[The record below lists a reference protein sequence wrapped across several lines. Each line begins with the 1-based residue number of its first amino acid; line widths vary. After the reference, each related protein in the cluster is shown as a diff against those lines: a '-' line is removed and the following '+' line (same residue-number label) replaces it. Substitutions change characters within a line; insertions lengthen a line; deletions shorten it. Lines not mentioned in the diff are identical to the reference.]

1 MMPTSLLLMMALPG
15 RAHYLWQTT
24 DLDTETTVA
33 FSENGLP
40 GNKNILSAIINIT
53 TGRYRSVYPGCPAT
67 SPLHFQQQEAMLVA
81 HLPCAASL
89 SFPAAIEA
97 AAPYGLHTIA
107 GVPVFLKYYS
117 SASRV
122 TDPADWGQVQTS
134 LQNDL
139 SITLRDPFRFGPR
152 QAVGAV
158 ETDPAQD
165 DQCPR
170 GLAAVDGNVCVLAV
184 VRWKGQQVG
193 FNVNVS
199 TFANGKAL
207 RTGRAKDGA
216 LVVRVPPNMDVFAL
230 ASHREDAS
238 PPVGHYATA
247 STRVRRGPAPAS
259 SGKTAFWEAV
269 ERNHG
274 CCLDCGYSAGG
285 PGECKASV
293 KALDTYCKS
302 LEAPSQR
309 GCCAF
314 CGQAWSDV
322 EKRCV
327 LVSR

>member
-1 MMPTSLLLMMALPG
+1 MASLRSTLVILATAH
-15 RAHYLWQTT
+15 AHYVWQTT
-24 DLDTETTVA
+24 SGAETTVA

-40 GNKNILSAIINIT
+40 GNKNILSAIVNIT
-53 TGRYRSVYPGCPAT
+53 TGRIAPVSGAPASSLAFT
-67 SPLHFQQQEAMLVA
+67 QRDAVL
-81 HLPCAASL
+81 AAPVSEN
-89 SFPAAIEA
+89 PAAIEA

-107 GVPVFLKYYS
+107 GVPVYLQYYA

-122 TDPADWGQVQTS
+122 TDPQQWGLVQTS

-139 SITLRDPFRFGPR
+139 SITLRDPFTFGPR
-152 QAVGAV
+152 QSVGAV

-170 GLAAVDGNVCVLAV
+170 GLAAIDGDVCVMAV
-184 VRWKGQQVG
+184 VRWKGQQIDL
-193 FNVNVS
+193 NVS

-207 RTGRAKDGA
+207 RTGRATDGS
-216 LVVRVPPNMDVFAL
+216 LVVRVPPNSDVYAL
-230 ASHREDAS
+230 ASHRVDGD

-247 STRVRRGPAPAS
+247 STRVKRGAAPTS
-259 SGKTAFWEAV
+259 TGKTAFCEAV

-274 CCLDCGYSAGG
+274 CCLACGYSTGG

-293 KALDTYCKS
+293 KSEDAYCKS

-309 GCCAF
+309 GCCAV
-314 CGQAWSDV
+314 CGQAWSDS

>member
-1 MMPTSLLLMMALPG
+1 MMPTSLLLMMALPAQ
-15 RAHYLWQTT
+15 AHYLWQTT
-24 DLDTETTVA
+24 TDTETTVV

-40 GNKNILSAIINIT
+40 GNKAILSAITNIT
-53 TGRYRSVYPGCPAT
+53 TGRVSVGGAA
-67 SPLHFQQQEAMLVA
+67 SPLVFKQRGAVLAAPVA
-81 HLPCAASL
+81 APIADI
-89 SFPAAIEA
+89 PAAIEA
-97 AAPYGLHTIA
+97 SAPYGLHTIA
-107 GVPVFLKYYS
+107 GVPVFLTYYS

-122 TDPADWGQVQTS
+122 ADPAQWGDVQVS
-134 LQNDL
+134 LQNYL
-139 SITLRDPFRFGPR
+139 SITLRDPFAFGPR
-152 QAVGAV
+152 QAAGAV

-170 GLAAVDGNVCVLAV
+170 GLAAVDGDVCVLAV
-184 VRWKGQQVG
+184 VRWQGQQGG
-193 FNVNVS
+193 FNFNIS

-216 LVVRVPPNMDVFAL
+216 LVVRVPPNSDVFAL
-230 ASHREDAS
+230 VSLRIDAE
-238 PPVGHYATA
+238 PPLGFYATA
-247 STRVRRGPAPAS
+247 STRVRRGPAPTS
-259 SGKTAFWEAV
+259 SGKTAFCEAV

-274 CCLDCGYSAGG
+274 CCLDCGYSMGG

-293 KALDTYCKS
+293 KSQDTYCKS

-314 CGQAWSDV
+314 CGQAWSDT